1 MHNIAI
7 FASGTGTNAETI
19 INYFKDHKDIRIKL
33 VVCNN
38 PKGGVLDVA
47 KKNHV
52 PVVLISKEEFQREEV
67 LLKELEVYNI
77 NFVVLAG
84 FLWLI
89 PEYLLNKFSG
99 KIINIHPALLPK
111 YGGKGMYGNHIH
123 EAVKAAGE
131 KETGITV
138 HYVNERYDEGEAIA
152 QIKCPLNPDDT
163 PETIK
168 KKVQQLEHAHYP
180 KIIEQVLSVN
190 HIEGI
195 SP

>member
-47 KKNHV
+47 KENHV

-138 HYVNERYDEGEAIA
+138 HYVNERYDEGEVIA
-152 QIKCPLNPDDT
+152 QIKCQLNPEDT

-168 KKVQQLEHAHYP
+168 KKVQQLEYAHYP